1 MMADDPLFH
10 LNEGALPLDVPGVWE
25 DKTIHVLRLPGHG
38 HAVASLVITRETL
51 PLGADVG
58 GYTRTELGRMQA
70 TLPEFVHMGR
80 LAIPWPDMTGEA
92 NMLRWRSS
100 EGMMDQIVAC
110 RPVDTRRL
118 LIFTATHPT
127 PMPADTHRA
136 LLAAIT
142 GFRPRAPVTAAGMG

>member
-1 MMADDPLFH
+1 MMVDGALFH

-38 HAVASLVITRETL
+38 HAAASLVITRETMQ
-51 PLGADVG
+51 LGAEVN
-58 GYTRTELGRMQA
+58 GYIRAEMSRMA
-70 TLPEFVHMGR
+70 STLPEFVHMGR
-80 LAIPWPDMTGEA
+80 LAVAWPDMTGEA

-110 RPVDTRRL
+110 RPVDARRV

-136 LLAAIT
+136 MLAAII
-142 GFRPRAPVTAAGMG
+142 GFRPRTPAATASGG